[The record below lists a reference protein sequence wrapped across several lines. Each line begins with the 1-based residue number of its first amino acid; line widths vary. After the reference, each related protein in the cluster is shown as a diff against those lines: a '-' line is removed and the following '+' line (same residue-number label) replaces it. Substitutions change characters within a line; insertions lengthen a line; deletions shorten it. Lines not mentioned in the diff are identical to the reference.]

1 MDVGIVET
9 NEYPFIID
17 YLSSGAEFIQGSL
30 GLKGRLKQ
38 CVSYWGLPLLPHHS
52 PPPPFVLDVISEGYK
67 LPLIRVPDPCFK
79 TNNRSAELHPSF
91 VKEAFIKL
99 LAADCSEECLE
110 PPYRVN
116 LLSVAEGK
124 KLRPVIDLRHVN
136 SFLFRHSFKYED
148 LHSLSKG

>member
-1 MDVGIVET
+1 MSTRSLLIIWVVG
-9 NEYPFIID
+9 PS
-17 YLSSGAEFIQGSL
+17 LSRAPLAWKAAWNS
-30 GLKGRLKQ
+30 
-38 CVSYWGLPLLPHHS
+38 VSVIGGLPLLPHHT
-52 PPPPFVLDVISEGYK
+52 PPPRFVLDVISEGYK